1 MLLYKE
7 SLDLFSHL
15 GIGWI
20 LPLFWAQAC
29 LIKFYKTKNSNYSC
43 QSQNEPIRFRSEY
56 IKRALSA
63 GKVLRERHETHDW
76 LWFFSYWLRRW
87 YVIFQPITM
96 YRNANQIHSKNSDEN
111 KQRSIIKKLNMTIN
125 LEKELVF
132 SYPLNRLDKIVSQLK
147 PVS

>member
-1 MLLYKE
+1 M
-7 SLDLFSHL
+7 
-15 GIGWI
+15 
-20 LPLFWAQAC
+20 
-29 LIKFYKTKNSNYSC
+29 
-43 QSQNEPIRFRSEY
+43 
-56 IKRALSA
+56 
-63 GKVLRERHETHDW
+63 
-76 LWFFSYWLRRW
+76 
-87 YVIFQPITM
+87 IFQPITM